1 MKKNIRKLLILV
13 NAIFGIVVLWALFFP
28 IAGTSAEYSN
38 TDTSGDVVQL
48 GAVTDQR
55 SMELK
60 FNLYGHELSGI
71 NLFFYVDGEEDS
83 GDIICTLK
91 YNGEEI
97 GQETVSVRELAALAS
112 SSSLKA
118 KKLEFKHEAVSSG
131 EYTLLL
137 EGQDIAAET
146 RIALYGNKS
155 TENFLQ
161 IEDKLQNFYTP
172 LYLLEVSTTSHP
184 YIWYAVFCF
193 VLCMMT
199 SYVIYMNYA
208 LKNKEKK
215 LEDK

>member
-13 NAIFGIVVLWALFFP
+13 NAIFGIGVLWALFFP

-48 GAVTDQR
+48 GAITDQR
-55 SMELK
+55 SMRLK
-60 FNLYGHELSGI
+60 FHLYGNELSGI
-71 NLFFYVDGEEDS
+71 NLFFYVDGEEES
-83 GDIICTLK
+83 GNIICTLK
-91 YNGEEI
+91 YNDTEI
-97 GQETVSVRELAALAS
+97 GQETVSVRELSALAS

-118 KKLEFKHEAVSSG
+118 KKLEFEHEAVSSG

-137 EGQDIAAET
+137 EGQDIPAET

-184 YIWYAVFCF
+184 YIWYAAFCF
-193 VLCMMT
+193 ALCIMT
-199 SYVIYMNYA
+199 SYIVYMNQV
-208 LKNKEKK
+208 LRSKEKK
-215 LEDK
+215 LENK